1 MRSGSV
7 RTTVAFVCLLCLST
21 PTVAQTGG
29 HVWPGERYGTAV
41 VAAVVAVFL
50 LQSALIVALLLE
62 RRVRRRAQAAL
73 IESEAR
79 AEIAGVSLGVGFWSW
94 DPDRDGVWIS
104 EQCARLLGF
113 ERRAYPPLAS
123 FLGRGSAAH
132 RRVAR
137 RCVRA
142 GDAGRRTVR
151 RRVGGRDAYAS
162 TRWIAGAIRTSADGH
177 GKRRVTGRSS
187 T

>member
-94 DPDRDGVWIS
+94 DPDRDCVWIS
-104 EQCARLLGF
+104 EQCARLCEVG
-113 ERRAYPPLAS
+113 ETVTHITS
-123 FLGRGSAAH
+123 
-132 RRVAR
+132 AR
-137 RCVRA
+137 RFVSCCHLRFA
-142 GDAGRRTVR
+142 GDCLH
-151 RRVGGRDAYAS
+151 S
-162 TRWIAGAIRTSADGH
+162 LKQLI
-177 GKRRVTGRSS
+177 
-187 T
+187 